1 MVSFISESFF
11 WILWFEFF
19 ILVARNLTFLWRF
32 NLLLISVVTNFWIFF
47 YAFSY
52 FFFIT
57 IAAVA
62 NLIYKQ
68 AHDEKNP
75 AQFITSTFRPELVNV
90 ADAHIGVSQSKKA
103 SVVRT
108 LSKKEANQF
117 FMDTNKQRRRHKQLK
132 VSFFFEIIFFFFW
145 DFV

>member
-1 MVSFISESFF
+1 M
-11 WILWFEFF
+11 
-19 ILVARNLTFLWRF
+19 VARNLTFLGRF
-32 NLLLISVVTNFWIFF
+32 NLLLISVVTNFEIFF
-47 YAFSY
+47 LFLH

-108 LSKKEANQF
+108 LLKKEALQF

-132 VSFFFEIIFFFFW
+132 VSFFFENNIFLFL
-145 DFV
+145 